1 MDGYETRPFLMDSIK
16 GGNFIGFCELFKM
29 GWLKSFESI
38 MDDAEMSWVIS
49 TEEKHFLKC

>member
-29 GWLKSFESI
+29 GWLKSFE
-38 MDDAEMSWVIS
+38 
-49 TEEKHFLKC
+49 